1 MNKARFQYI
10 GFLAKKFLIWDQGLI
25 FLAKIQGNMIIHS
38 KKQSFLHG
46 YGYISDF
53 WPHLSKNTIFQ
64 KAHKWN

>member
-10 GFLAKKFLIWDQGLI
+10 GFLAKKFLISDQGLI
-25 FLAKIQGNMIIHS
+25 FFARMQENMIIHS
-38 KKQSFLHG
+38 KKHSFPHG

-64 KAHKWN
+64 KVRKWY